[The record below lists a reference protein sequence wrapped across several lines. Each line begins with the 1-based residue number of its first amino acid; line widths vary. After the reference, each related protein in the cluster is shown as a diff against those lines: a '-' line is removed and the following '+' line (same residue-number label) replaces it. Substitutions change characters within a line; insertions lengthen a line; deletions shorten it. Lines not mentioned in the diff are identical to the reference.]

1 MSTDIEFRKGILFV
15 RIKGILVGN
24 KVRKFESEVIPI
36 LLGLEAKNVTLNL
49 YDVKLID
56 KRGLD
61 SIIKLSELVNN
72 KNKGKLA
79 ICEIN
84 ENISNNFAQ
93 SDVFEYCFRTKNEL
107 TSLGVFS
114 I

>member
-1 MSTDIEFRKGILFV
+1 MTTNIEFKKGILFI

-24 KVRKFESEVIPI
+24 KVSKFENEVIPI
-36 LLGLEAKNVTLNL
+36 LLGLEAKNVTVNMFE
-49 YDVKLID
+49 VSLID
-56 KRGLD
+56 KRGLN
-61 SIIKLSELVNN
+61 SLIKISEIVNN
-72 KNKGKLA
+72 NKGKLA

-84 ENISNNFAQ
+84 ERISKNLAQ
-93 SDVFEYCFRTKNEL
+93 SDVFEYCFKTKNEL

>member
-1 MSTDIEFRKGILFV
+1 MTTNIEFKKGILFI

-24 KVRKFESEVIPI
+24 KVRKFENEVIPI
-36 LLGLEAKNVTLNL
+36 LLGLGAKNVTVNMFE
-49 YDVKLID
+49 VSLID

-61 SIIKLSELVNN
+61 SLIKISEIVNN
-72 KNKGKLA
+72 NKGKLA

-84 ENISNNFAQ
+84 ERISNNLAQ
-93 SDVFEYCFRTKNEL
+93 SDVFEYCFKTKNEL